1 MRIYTLGISRKI
13 ELVACVYHR
22 KRFTLK
28 NWLMQLMWTDKYKI
42 CKMAQQAEDSEKN
55 QCCSLLAVVICCR
68 VLSCSKDDSLFVLFR
83 LSTDWMSPT
92 HFMESNQLYSQ
103 STDLNI
109 NFIQKHSQRNIQ
121 NNIWPNI

>member
-1 MRIYTLGISRKI
+1 
-13 ELVACVYHR
+13 
-22 KRFTLK
+22 
-28 NWLMQLMWTDKYKI
+28 MQLMWTDKYKI
-42 CKMAQQAEDSEKN
+42 CKMAQQVGDSGKN

-68 VLSCSKDDSLFVLFR
+68 ILPCSEDDSLFVLSR

-92 HFMESNQLYSQ
+92 HLVESNQLYSQ

-109 NFIQKHSQRNIQ
+109 NFIRKHSQKNIQ